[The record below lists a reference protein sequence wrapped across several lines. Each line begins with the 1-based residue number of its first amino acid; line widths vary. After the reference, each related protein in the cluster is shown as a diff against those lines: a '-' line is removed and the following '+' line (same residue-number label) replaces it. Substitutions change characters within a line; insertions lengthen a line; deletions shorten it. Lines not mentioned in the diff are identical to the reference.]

1 MRQLSPGSSPQP
13 EMSGVAQDEAAAAK
27 DEAIV
32 ARVIAAA
39 QVALRAG
46 REEQRSASR
55 SLAARRAGREE
66 QRSASREVPA
76 PEFTS
81 LSVN

>member
-1 MRQLSPGSSPQP
+1 
-13 EMSGVAQDEAAAAK
+13 MSGVAQDETAAAK

-39 QVALRAG
+39 
-46 REEQRSASR
+46 
-55 SLAARRAGREE
+55 LAALRAGREE

-76 PEFTS
+76 PEFAS
-81 LSVN
+81 LPALRAPGYP

>member
-1 MRQLSPGSSPQP
+1 
-13 EMSGVAQDEAAAAK
+13 MSGVAQDEAAAAK

-39 QVALRAG
+39 
-46 REEQRSASR
+46 
-55 SLAARRAGREE
+55 LAALRAGREE

-76 PEFTS
+76 TEFTS